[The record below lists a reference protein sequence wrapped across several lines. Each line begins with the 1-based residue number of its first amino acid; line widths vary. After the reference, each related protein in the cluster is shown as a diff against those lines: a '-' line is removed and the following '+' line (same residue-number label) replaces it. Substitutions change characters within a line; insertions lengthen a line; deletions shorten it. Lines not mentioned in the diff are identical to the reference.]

1 MVVKFTTNEAKQ
13 VMTVATVKRS
23 ISLTERQAKWVR
35 EQIDSGLY
43 NNESEVFRDLIRDR
57 IARQAEIESIRQALI
72 EGERSGFSEKTPQKI
87 WAEAERLHRLR
98 ES

>member
-1 MVVKFTTNEAKQ
+1 
-13 VMTVATVKRS
+13 MTVATVKRS
-23 ISLTERQAKWVR
+23 ISLTERQAKWIR

-72 EGERSGFSEKTPQKI
+72 EGERSGFSEKAPREI
-87 WAEAERLHRLR
+87 WAEAERRHRLR

>member
-1 MVVKFTTNEAKQ
+1 
-13 VMTVATVKRS
+13 MTVTTVKRS

-72 EGERSGFSEKTPQKI
+72 EGERSGFSAKTPREI
-87 WAEAERLHRLR
+87 WTEAERLQRTQ
-98 ES
+98 EP

>member
-1 MVVKFTTNEAKQ
+1 MVVKFTTNEARS
-13 VMTVATVKRS
+13 VMTMATVKRS

-57 IARQAEIESIRQALI
+57 IAQQAEIESIRQALI
-72 EGERSGFSEKTPQKI
+72 EGERSGFSEKTPKEI
-87 WAEAERLHRLR
+87 RAEAERLHRL
-98 ES
+98 SGS